1 MEACGQLLALI
12 RRDRLRIA
20 PAHKI
25 EFPFDRLPKK
35 YREPIANYASGFAR
49 GIFDKARMRL
59 RSLRFDENTGR
70 WEVVFLIKPDKSFR
84 LPRSLVSLHE
94 VHTDHNEARGFD
106 YEFELIW
113 NQRTHKSTLILDMQP
128 ARMQK
133 LFCRMYRDLQLRT
146 AIQVAAEFQEIS
158 ESEKRKLEKTVEL
171 LYPSESRAL
180 VVREKICVRCLKAE
194 CWH

>member
-1 MEACGQLLALI
+1 LLKLI

-20 PAHKI
+20 PERKI
-25 EFPFDRLPKK
+25 EFPFARLPKK

-70 WEVVFLIKPDKSFR
+70 WEVIFLIKPDKSFR
-84 LPRSLVSLHE
+84 PPMSVVSLHE
-94 VHTDHNEARGFD
+94 VHTDHDEARGFD
-106 YEFELIW
+106 YEFELMW
-113 NQRTHKSTLILDMQP
+113 NQRTHKSTLILDLQP
-128 ARMQK
+128 TQMQK
-133 LFCRMYRDLQLRT
+133 LFCRMYRDLQLRP
-146 AIQVAAEFQEIS
+146 AIREAAEFQEIS
-158 ESEKRKLEKTVEL
+158 ESEKRKLEKTAEL

-180 VVREKICVRCLKAE
+180 VVRDKICVRCLKAE